1 MELLRF
7 LLSNCRTKYGRG
19 TSEVSNGVPQ
29 GSTLSP
35 MLFNIYIEELAERMQ
50 QAGIISLLYA
60 DDVVIIGNDDEIK
73 EAVRILEEWC

>member
-1 MELLRF
+1 
-7 LLSNCRTKYGRG
+7 
-19 TSEVSNGVPQ
+19 
-29 GSTLSP
+29 